1 MGLIRILL
9 SLAVIITHTAP
20 LFGLVMTGAA
30 LAFMI
35 FFVLSGFY
43 MALIL
48 SEKYTMKG
56 AYPLFIGN
64 RLLRLY
70 PIYWIALICS
80 VLMSLVGHGFF
91 GNGLHLAPWFEFGD
105 RLSPFTIAYLV
116 VVNIIFLGQPLLF
129 FANIDLA
136 SGAIVPSVNP
146 EAHPMLAWTFLVIAH
161 SWTLDLEIVF
171 YLLVP
176 FLVKLRTRY
185 LLAIMAASLGVRL
198 YLLLAGFPGEPWML
212 RFFPSELCFF
222 VLGMLAYRFY
232 TRIKHYEIPA
242 WISLSAWGYLTA
254 FIVAYQFIPGGAIKE
269 TVFFA
274 SMLVTV
280 PYIFNYT
287 KYNKRDRWLGELTY
301 PVYIAHRLFIP
312 VFKSIMPMVWVPPL
326 VIVVTVLIS
335 IALNRLVTFPL
346 ERFRQRRVAKACK
359 AG

>member
-9 SLAVIITHTAP
+9 SIAVIITHTAP

-56 AYPLFIGN
+56 SFKLFLGN

-70 PIYWIALICS
+70 PVYWVALAAS
-80 VLMSLVGHGFF
+80 VVMAVISHAAF

-105 RLSPFTIAYLV
+105 KLSPFTIVYLV
-116 VVNIIFLGQPLLF
+116 VANIIFIGQPLLF
-129 FANIDLA
+129 FANIDLG
-136 SGAIVPSVNP
+136 SGAIVPTVNP
-146 EAHPMLAWTFLVIAH
+146 EAHPMLAWMFLVIAH
-161 SWTLDLEIVF
+161 AWTLDLEITF
-171 YLLVP
+171 YLLAP
-176 FLVKLRTRY
+176 LLVKLRTRW
-185 LLAIMAASLGVRL
+185 LAAIMCVSLGVRA
-198 YLLLAGFPGEPWML
+198 YLHLAGFPGEPWML

-232 TRIKHYEIPA
+232 DRIKHYQTPR
-242 WISLSAWGYLTA
+242 WISLAAWGYLTG
-254 FIVAYQFIPGGAIKE
+254 FIVLYQFVPGGAVKE

-274 SMLVTV
+274 SMLLCV

-287 KYNKRDRWLGELTY
+287 KYDKRDRWLGELTY

-312 VFKSIMPMVWVPPL
+312 VFKSIMPMDWVPPL
-326 VIVVTVLIS
+326 VILATILVS
-335 IALNRLVTFPL
+335 ILLNRYITFPL
-346 ERFRQRRVAKACK
+346 DRYRQRRVAKAC
-359 AG
+359 AT